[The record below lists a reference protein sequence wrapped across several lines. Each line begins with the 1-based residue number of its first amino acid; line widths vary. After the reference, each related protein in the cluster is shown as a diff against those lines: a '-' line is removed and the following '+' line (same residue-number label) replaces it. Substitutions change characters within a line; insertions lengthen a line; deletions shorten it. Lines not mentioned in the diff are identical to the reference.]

1 MLNQSNQEE
10 KTAMIA
16 MTYQEWAGTN
26 DPEKDEFYRA
36 IIHLIKMGMISAHYD
51 DKAGCMAFTKISG
64 G

>member
-51 DKAGCMAFTKISG
+51 DKAGCMAFAKISG

>member
-1 MLNQSNQEE
+1 
-10 KTAMIA
+10 MIA

-51 DKAGCMAFTKISG
+51 DKAGCMAFAKISG

>member
-16 MTYQEWAGTN
+16 MTCQEWAETN
-26 DPEKDEFYRA
+26 DPEKDEFYQA
-36 IIHLIKMGMISAHYD
+36 LIHLIKMGMVSAHYD
-51 DKAGCMAFTKISG
+51 DKAGCMAFAKISG